1 MVPFVALV
9 GLLVGVHVAAQ
20 LVSSWPVAVAM
31 LVLSHAAAGYAAYA
45 TPYVTWATR
54 VAWVLTAFSLLAHY
68 GVYWDTYGAIMDAAP
83 AQLRAPLLLQ
93 VWLLTP
99 ALWMIGPVRDS
110 KAAVWVKRRLR

>member
-9 GLLVGVHVAAQ
+9 GLLVGVQLAAQ
-20 LVSSWPVAVAM
+20 LTSVWTVAVAM
-31 LVLSHAAAGYAAYA
+31 LVLSHAAAGYVVYT

-54 VAWVLTAFSLLAHY
+54 IAWLLTAFSLLAHY
-68 GVYWDTYGAIMDAAP
+68 GVFWDTYGAIVDAAP
-83 AQLRAPLLLQ
+83 AQLRTPLLLQ

-110 KAAVWVKRRLR
+110 NAAAWVKRQMR